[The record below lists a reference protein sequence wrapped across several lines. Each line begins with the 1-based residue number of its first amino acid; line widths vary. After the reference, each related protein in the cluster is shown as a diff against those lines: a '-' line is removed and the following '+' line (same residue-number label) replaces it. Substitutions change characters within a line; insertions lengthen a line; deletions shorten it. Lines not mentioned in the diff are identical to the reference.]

1 MVMPKVRLNSG
12 VELEFSSQANL
23 LEALEQSKQPMHF
36 QCREGFCGAC
46 RCKLVSGSIQYLH
59 EPLAFVRQGEFLPCC
74 SVPVGDIDIE
84 LP

>member
-1 MVMPKVRLNSG
+1 MVMSKVRLTSG
-12 VELEFSSQANL
+12 VELEFDSQANL
-23 LEALEQSKQPMHF
+23 LDTLEQAKQPVHY

-59 EPLAFVRQGEFLPCC
+59 EPLAFVRQGEFLLCC
-74 SVPVGDIDIE
+74 SVPDGDIEIE